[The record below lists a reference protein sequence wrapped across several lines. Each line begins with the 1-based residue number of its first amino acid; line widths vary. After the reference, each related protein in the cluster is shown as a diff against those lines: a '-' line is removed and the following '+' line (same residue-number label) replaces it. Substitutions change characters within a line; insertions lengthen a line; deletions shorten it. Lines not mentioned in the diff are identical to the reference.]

1 MNKCCFVDVSD
12 KFNYVKYIYDSSK
25 LCSYRLLEI
34 WTSSDINPHI
44 CPCAKYLDDHD
55 ILQYVSFLL
64 SSLMYEFNS
73 LSDMIENLFS
83 LHK

>member
-1 MNKCCFVDVSD
+1 MIPV
-12 KFNYVKYIYDSSK
+12 NYVAIDY
-25 LCSYRLLEI
+25 
-34 WTSSDINPHI
+34 WTFGQVVINPNI